1 MGNRSVGTS
10 AVPLIPPP
18 TQVRKKRAP
27 FLKCPSLQ
35 RKKERKS
42 TLSNSPK
49 REEVQKLGLTFSSSS
64 SYPLDSISREV
75 ASSLCTNTSF
85 FFPEVQG
92 GGEYRVYL
100 SAYRRFPLLFC
111 ARNSACVYSVSC
123 KGPLYP
129 ERTQRKK
136 EKHLMEQ
143 DSHTFHT
150 QTC

>member
-1 MGNRSVGTS
+1 MGTS

-85 FFPEVQG
+85 FSPEVQG
-92 GGEYRVYL
+92 GGGYRVYL
-100 SAYRRFPLLFC
+100 SAYRRFPLFLC
-111 ARNSACVYSVSC
+111 TKECMCVQCFVQRPSL
-123 KGPLYP
+123 P
-129 ERTQRKK
+129 RTDTEKKRKK

-143 DSHTFHT
+143 DSHTFYT